1 MVVAT
6 FYTGRIVFHCLFTL
20 SGVEQRKQ
28 QEDAWKG
35 DASPFAPEAA
45 LRPAF
50 AVLGPAGSGKSTAV
64 HRVIREAV
72 RQQCRVLLAAPTG
85 RLAATLRD
93 KFPDLE
99 VDTVHGAFLV
109 YKPVHETLEIQYPY
123 DLIVVEEVG
132 QLSKPIFE
140 RIMGQW
146 QAAEKLPTLVFVGDF
161 YQLPGVEQSS
171 PLQSGLWNSVMVKKR
186 YLKAMRRCK
195 CPKLL
200 KTLDILRSNKPS
212 VEQLMRIKAGHKA
225 PSLHRAG
232 YVMNEV
238 PSLDDVRHILEE
250 TPNTMFLTIARKGAA
265 YLNDL
270 AVQVLFPWPDVHPLA
285 VLPADPESNIENF
298 YKGKM
303 FAEVPL
309 EVPIYKGAY
318 LILTKNLNKAIGFV
332 NGMGATVLGMDKQ
345 NVVVRTDQGKVLA
358 VHPWTSEN
366 KVAHYPLRLGYASTL
381 HKVQGA
387 TLSHVTV
394 WLDVPNFPAAAYVAI
409 SRVEYD
415 ANWRYVGNP
424 YIHHFTPAKLN

>member
-1 MVVAT
+1 M
-6 FYTGRIVFHCLFTL
+6 R
-20 SGVEQRKQ
+20 S
-28 QEDAWKG
+28 
-35 DASPFAPEAA
+35 
-45 LRPAF
+45 AF

-64 HRVIREAV
+64 HSVIREAV
-72 RQQCRVLLAAPTG
+72 RQGRRVLLAAPTG
-85 RLAATLRD
+85 RLAATLRE

-109 YKPVHETLEIQYPY
+109 YKPVHETLEVQLPY

-140 RIMGQW
+140 RIMEQW

-161 YQLPGVEQSS
+161 YQLPCAEVGQSNALTS
-171 PLQSGLWNSVMVKKR
+171 WWWNSVNVKKR

-200 KTLDILRSNKPS
+200 KTLETLRTNKPS
-212 VEQLMRIKAGHKA
+212 KEQLRMIMTGHKA

-238 PSLDDVRHILEE
+238 PSLDDVYHILQE
-250 TPNTMFLTIARKGAA
+250 TPQTMFLTCSRKGAA

-270 AVQVLFPWPDVHPLA
+270 AVQVLFPWDEVCPLA
-285 VLPADPESNIENF
+285 VLPADPESNVDNF

-303 FAEVPL
+303 VAEEPL
-309 EVPIYKGAY
+309 EVPIYKGARI
-318 LILTKNLNKAIGFV
+318 ILTKNLNKEIGFV
-332 NGMGATVLGMDKQ
+332 NGMEAEVLGVDRN
-345 NVVVRTDQGKVLA
+345 NVVVRTKQNRILA

-366 KVAHYPLRLGYASTL
+366 KVVHYPLRLGYASTV

-387 TLSHVTV
+387 TLPHVTI
-394 WLDVPNFPAAAYVAI
+394 WLDVRNFPAAAYVAI

-424 YIHHFTPAKLN
+424 GVHHFTPAKLH

>member
-1 MVVAT
+1 M
-6 FYTGRIVFHCLFTL
+6 
-20 SGVEQRKQ
+20 
-28 QEDAWKG
+28 
-35 DASPFAPEAA
+35 
-45 LRPAF
+45 
-50 AVLGPAGSGKSTAV
+50 
-64 HRVIREAV
+64 
-72 RQQCRVLLAAPTG
+72 
-85 RLAATLRD
+85 
-93 KFPDLE
+93 
-99 VDTVHGAFLV
+99 
-109 YKPVHETLEIQYPY
+109 
-123 DLIVVEEVG
+123 
-132 QLSKPIFE
+132 
-140 RIMGQW
+140 
-146 QAAEKLPTLVFVGDF
+146 FVGDF

-200 KTLDILRSNKPS
+200 KTLEILRANKPS
-212 VEQLMRIKAGHKA
+212 VEQLRMITSGHKA

-250 TPNTMFLTIARKGAA
+250 MPRTMFLTVTRKGAA

-270 AVQVLFPWPDVHPLA
+270 AVQVLFPWPNVEPLA

-318 LILTKNLNKAIGFV
+318 VILTKNLNKAVGFV
-332 NGMGATVLGMDKQ
+332 NGMGATVLGMDGKK

-366 KVAHYPLRLGYASTL
+366 KVVHYPLRLGYASTL

-394 WLDVPNFPAAAYVAI
+394 WLDVPNFLAAAYVAI

-424 YIHHFTPAKLN
+424 YIHHFTPAKFH